1 MLRGLSHKDLRYV
14 LNNYDGL
21 KPLEEIIKEAK
32 GYEPEEESTETALPD
47 GAGVST
53 IGRFGRLELIDP
65 LADAAVFGDANL
77 TFALKLARHRK
88 ALGHVGR
95 VIATTFEDLDT
106 LKERYKE
113 IGGIIKELD
122 EHFAEVHP

>member
-1 MLRGLSHKDLRYV
+1 MGKDAR
-14 LNNYDGL
+14 
-21 KPLEEIIKEAK
+21 AF
-32 GYEPEEESTETALPD
+32 EPEEESTETALPD
-47 GAGVST
+47 GGGVST
-53 IGRFGRLELIDP
+53 IGRVCRLELIDP

-77 TFALKLARHRK
+77 TFAVKLAKHRK

-113 IGGIIKELD
+113 IDDSIHTLE
-122 EHFAEVHP
+122 EHFSEV